1 MPDVAAYIKTAFY
14 LPTSTDDDIKFSQIR
29 EMYGNK
35 EGTAHASK
43 TFSNYLR
50 DGDIVTSTSY
60 GTGDY
65 KATNEAGNITVSITP
80 TTPLKMSQF
89 RGVAKE
95 FVINISGAAQEVTG
109 PPASILYKRIYKMVI
124 NGNLYRAD
132 TNQSALILNSPNANA
147 IFIIQNEST
156 MYGGG
161 GAGGAG
167 GSGGTAGS
175 GGAANPGAST
185 YVNGTAG
192 GGGGHGGGGSD
203 AGGGGYDGGHCLE
216 VTAYHAGQPLYLFNK
231 GTLKPGGGGGGGTG
245 GGGGS
250 GGGGAGGSGGKGAE
264 GRYNAA
270 GAWTYTYAGYNPV
283 GSTESFWRIQTFTW
297 SASMAAVLGPPFI
310 AGTHNY
316 GNIYWLGS
324 RKLFLELSST
334 LNGYFFGDDPRG
346 TAGGTGSEGKQ
357 YRKGHWKLSQ
367 GNPSTIFLYSLAR
380 LNSVG
385 GGNGGYG
392 GGGRFGSIGVY
403 GPDGKKGAYY
413 NGTAEV
419 TGTTNHTA
427 VTGGAIQGNAIAGT
441 AGVAST
447 GITTYNWDAT
457 GAGGN
462 GGAGGRSRTGYGYSA
477 GGGGGGFGVAGT
489 AGGNGVDGTTS
500 YSEGGVAGGDGG
512 LRTGDQNP
520 FNQRTVG
527 GSAGSGNHGGAG
539 SSGKPGG
546 LAGYKVVLPSGI
558 TTVNSDWT

>member
-1 MPDVAAYIKTAFY
+1 
-14 LPTSTDDDIKFSQIR
+14 
-29 EMYGNK
+29 
-35 EGTAHASK
+35 
-43 TFSNYLR
+43 
-50 DGDIVTSTSY
+50 
-60 GTGDY
+60 
-65 KATNEAGNITVSITP
+65 
-80 TTPLKMSQF
+80 MSQF
-89 RGVAKE
+89 RGAAKE
-95 FVINISGAAQEVTG
+95 FVTYISGAAQEVTG

-167 GSGGTAGS
+167 GSGGTAGT
-175 GGAANPGAST
+175 GGAGNPGAST

-192 GGGGHGGGGSD
+192 AGGSGGGGGSD
-203 AGGGGYDGGHCLE
+203 ASSGGYDGGHCLE

-250 GGGGAGGSGGKGAE
+250 GGGGAGGSGGKGGQ
-264 GRYNAA
+264 GRYNNA
-270 GAWTYTYAGYNPV
+270 GAWSYNYTGQNPV
-283 GSTESFWRIQTFTW
+283 ASDEKYWAHQDLTGTRTFVAGGVTY
-297 SASMAAVLGPPFI
+297 LQ
-310 AGTHNY
+310 GTHTYHSIIWNGAY
-316 GNIYWLGS
+316 GTYP
-324 RKLFLELSST
+324 T
-334 LNGYFFGDDPRG
+334 HQ
-346 TAGGTGSEGKQ
+346 TGSLNYMMTSGGSVQ
-357 YRKGHWKLSQ
+357 FRKGSVQYSH
-367 GNPSTIFLYSLAR
+367 GNPTPTAR
-380 LNSVG
+380 KRKVARFTPTD

-392 GGGRFGSIGVY
+392 GGGRFGSLGVY

-427 VTGGAIQGNAIAGT
+427 VTGGAIQGTASTGT
-441 AGVAST
+441 AGGGST

-462 GGAGGRSRTGYGYSA
+462 GGNGGKSRAGHGYSA
-477 GGGGGGFGVAGT
+477 GGGGGDFGAAGT

-500 YSEGGVAGGDGG
+500 YSEGGDAGGDGG
-512 LRTGDQNP
+512 LKTGDENP
-520 FNQRTVG
+520 WTQRTVG
-527 GSAGSGNHGGAG
+527 GTGGSGNHGGAG

-546 LAGYKVVLPSGI
+546 TGGQKLVLPSGI
-558 TTVNSDWT
+558 TTVNRNWT

>member
-1 MPDVAAYIKTAFY
+1 MTDVAAYINTAFY
-14 LPTSTDDDIKFSQIR
+14 LPTGTNAIKFSQIR
-29 EMYGNK
+29 EMYGNQA
-35 EGTAHASK
+35 GTAHASK
-43 TFSNYLR
+43 TFSGYYRN
-50 DGDIVTSTSY
+50 GSIVTSTSY
-60 GTGDY
+60 DTGDY

-89 RGVAKE
+89 RGAAKE
-95 FVINISGAAQEVTG
+95 FVNYISGAAQEVTG

-167 GSGGTAGS
+167 GAGGTYGV

-192 GGGGHGGGGSD
+192 GGGTAAGGGSD
-203 AGGGGYDGGHCLE
+203 AGGGYNGGHCLE

-270 GAWTYTYAGYNPV
+270 GGYTYTYAGYNPV
-283 GSTESFWRIQTFTW
+283 GSTESFWR
-297 SASMAAVLGPPFI
+297 VLTLTNFI
-310 AGTHNY
+310 HAGTHNY

-324 RKLFLELSST
+324 RKLYLELSST

-346 TAGGTGSEGKQ
+346 TGSGTGSEGYQ
-357 YRKGHWKLSQ
+357 YRRGHYMASQ

-380 LNSVG
+380 LNRVG

-392 GGGRFGSIGVY
+392 GGGRFGSNGLY
-403 GPDGKKGAYY
+403 GPNGKKGAYY
-413 NGTAEV
+413 NGSNEV
-419 TGTTNHTA
+419 IDTTGNAA
-427 VTGGAIQGNAIAGT
+427 VTGGAIQGNAIAGI
-441 AGVAST
+441 AGGASS
-447 GITTYNWDAT
+447 GITTYHWTAN
-457 GAGGN
+457 GAGGA
-462 GGAGGRSRTGYGYSA
+462 GGAGGRSRAGFGYTM
-477 GGGGGGFGVAGT
+477 GGGGGGFGAAGT
-489 AGGNGVDGTTS
+489 AGGVGVDGTNS
-500 YSEGGVAGGDGG
+500 YSEGGIAGGDGG
-512 LRTGDQNP
+512 LKTGDQNP
-520 FNQRTVG
+520 WNERTVG
-527 GSAGSGNHGGAG
+527 GTGGSGSNGGAG
-539 SSGKPGG
+539 GSGKPGG
-546 LAGYKVVLPSGI
+546 LAGQKVVLPSGI
-558 TTVNSDWT
+558 TTMNVGWT